1 MLAYLKGTVE
11 SLADNLLILEV
22 NQVGYSLLIS
32 SRDASQVPGRGEQL
46 KVHTY
51 MSVREDGIT
60 LFGFLSE
67 DNLEM
72 FRLLLTVNGI
82 GPKAAL
88 GILSVLTA
96 DDIRFAVLSDD
107 AKTISRAPGVGSKTA
122 KKLILELKDKLSL
135 EEAFEKKLTNVQGTH
150 QDGTGESDAKSEAV
164 QALTALGYS
173 ASESLRAVRQADI
186 TEDMDVETILK
197 LALKKMI

>member
-1 MLAYLKGTVE
+1 MFAYMKGTVE
-11 SLADNLLILEV
+11 DLSENLLVLEV

-32 SRDASQVPGRGEQL
+32 SRDAAQLPGRGEHL

-51 MSVREDGIT
+51 LSVREDGMT
-60 LFGFLSE
+60 LFGFLSQ
-67 DNLEM
+67 DDLDM

-107 AKTISRAPGVGSKTA
+107 VKTIARAPGVGSKTA
-122 KKLILELKDKLSL
+122 KKLILELKDRFTL
-135 EEAFEKKLTNVQGTH
+135 EEAFEKKLSNAGS
-150 QDGTGESDAKSEAV
+150 QDSKTVLESDAKSEAV

-173 ASESLRAVRQADI
+173 GSDALRAVRQAEISD
-186 TEDMDVETILK
+186 DMDVEMILK
-197 LALKKMI
+197 LALKKLI